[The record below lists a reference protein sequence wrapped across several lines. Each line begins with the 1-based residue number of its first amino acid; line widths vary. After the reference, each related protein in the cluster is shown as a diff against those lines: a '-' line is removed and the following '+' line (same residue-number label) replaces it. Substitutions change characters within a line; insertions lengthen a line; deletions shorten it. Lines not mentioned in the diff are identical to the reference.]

1 MNTLSCLGAGHSLG
15 GFTAVSCVVLCERLH
30 SAVAFEA
37 PGLTTFYLRASACR
51 GGPAFW
57 RERVTTY
64 LAIPNPI
71 NMCQSH
77 LGRIVRCAPHGAPC
91 SWTRGPPLGFVLCLH
106 LSCRTP
112 LLSFNASMC
121 PEATLGPIM
130 QCASQSQMHAGSGSQ
145 HGSERVRPAAL
156 KRRRAHELV
165 PGICTLRFCQA
176 ARSEPCSPSQ
186 EIPRVVDTYY

>member
-1 MNTLSCLGAGHSLG
+1 MLSCLRPGHSLG

-91 SWTRGPPLGFVLCLH
+91 SWTCGPWDSFSVCIY
-106 LSCRTP
+106 SAI
-112 LLSFNASMC
+112 LLSS
-121 PEATLGPIM
+121 L
-130 QCASQSQMHAGSGSQ
+130 
-145 HGSERVRPAAL
+145 
-156 KRRRAHELV
+156 
-165 PGICTLRFCQA
+165 
-176 ARSEPCSPSQ
+176 
-186 EIPRVVDTYY
+186 